1 MCWVPA
7 CNTSTQAL
15 SGEAGGSWVWSEPG
29 LHSLLLLKEWGD
41 RACLSIAGHEGWQNV
56 SPSPQLRHQAVRLK
70 ATSTSDFFDFMTSLC
85 LSLQLMFK
93 SGRHDC
99 CRDMMS
105 VTAQQSTFF
114 CLVVLMEGGIG
125 PFVCNEVI
133 GWLSYYGQIRVLLL
147 KVEYSRDESI
157 KLPGAKWRPIFII
170 AVNSKNEHSQW
181 IRHSGII
188 RQAVSRQHLIGWS
201 PLTGRL
207 WGAWSDI
214 CKFAGISRAF

>member
-1 MCWVPA
+1 MPVYSRPW
-7 CNTSTQAL
+7 
-15 SGEAGGSWVWSEPG
+15 G
-29 LHSLLLLKEWGD
+29 LTERFPIS
-41 RACLSIAGHEGWQNV
+41 
-56 SPSPQLRHQAVRLK
+56 
-70 ATSTSDFFDFMTSLC
+70 
-85 LSLQLMFK
+85 
-93 SGRHDC
+93 
-99 CRDMMS
+99 S
-105 VTAQQSTFF
+105 VTTSGCQVESHQYLRLLWLHDQPLLAFTTHVQIMKTWLLPWHDVSHSPTKHFF

-170 AVNSKNEHSQW
+170 AVNSKNEHRQW
-181 IRHSGII
+181 IRHSRII